1 MIEAIVISKA
11 IVPSIIR
18 RVNVNQFHFSGEF
31 FFERGEREQVIA
43 FDNQIVF
50 DCAFFVAFETVKLVL
65 LDRRSLGGG
74 GAFFNSYSFEIG
86 KNFCVKQAIDVVWR

>member
-1 MIEAIVISKA
+1 MIERIVIFKPVVA
-11 IVPSIIR
+11 GVVR
-18 RVNVNQFHFSGEF
+18 RVNVNQFYFSGKF
-31 FFERGEREQVIA
+31 FFERGEREQIIA

-50 DCAFFVAFETVKLVL
+50 DYAFFVAFETVKLVF